1 MTLASLPLHPSIEI
15 PSIPSNHN
23 TPRDHHL
30 VPSASHRRLSVAL
43 PDGGCQ
49 ITWPEKPAPGTAVTY
64 AASYP
69 GCGARMTWN
78 LVEALTGLWTGD
90 DWNNNG
96 RGRDVVTVKTHY
108 PQSNGILV
116 DFDDDIK
123 RAFVVVRNPLKSI
136 PSFFNHIFE
145 MRNHLPVHSQRA
157 PVDEWVKWRDHYLD
171 IEIDEYKKFMFY
183 WMDRYTPEN
192 RLVITY
198 EGLTDDLIGGEVTKS
213 LARFLGEAEGVNP
226 IAEESVPCVWG
237 VVVKN
242 KQPTLPPGP
251 APKPDQAAAGGAE
264 AEQQKPQSHD
274 GQPSA
279 DQQAMEQQ
287 QMQEQQESEQQQGM
301 QEQQAMEQQQQEQQM
316 QEQQAMEQQQQQ
328 QQMQEQQ
335 AMEQQ
340 QQQQQQLQEPQMQ
353 DQQAMEQQQQ
363 QQYQEQQ
370 QLQQQQQQQQPDFNS
385 NPFANLPP
393 NAVYFGN
400 SNPNEAAQQQAAI
413 ADPNAMANN
422 SPSYQSNPY
431 ASQSAVANSYQS
443 QTANS
448 YGAPQQ
454 EQQLQQQQ
462 QPQEL
467 QQQQS
472 PLQSSYGSP
481 SYPESNMQFN
491 SYGGQSSNGYGAQP
505 VSNSY
510 GAPPQEQ
517 QQSQQQQQQ
526 QQEQQSSSYPAYL
539 VPPQSNSYSQ
549 PYNPNPPIQPNFRH
563 RMRRRLDPGHH
574 DSQRKGPDEPR
585 PYTAGQLD
593 KMMNMLMEI
602 AQKYQDDARLHQI
615 MMGYYD
621 KVKKAKE
628 ELGPVAGSQ

>member
-1 MTLASLPLHPSIEI
+1 MAGSKPTRTTLLSILAVCGTIAIYRHSSFHSNRDQHAMDAATLASLPLHPSIEI
-15 PSIPSNHN
+15 PSIPPSRN
-23 TPRDHHL
+23 TPRGHHL
-30 VPSASHRRLSVAL
+30 ESSSSHRRLSVAL

-116 DFDDDIK
+116 DFNDEIK

-136 PSFFNHIFE
+136 PSFFNHIYE

-213 LARFLGEAEGVNP
+213 LARFLGQAEGVNP

-251 APKPDQAAAGGAE
+251 APKPDQAAAV
-264 AEQQKPQSHD
+264 
-274 GQPSA
+274 
-279 DQQAMEQQ
+279 
-287 QMQEQQESEQQQGM
+287 
-301 QEQQAMEQQQQEQQM
+301 
-316 QEQQAMEQQQQQ
+316 
-328 QQMQEQQ
+328 
-335 AMEQQ
+335 
-340 QQQQQQLQEPQMQ
+340 
-353 DQQAMEQQQQ
+353 
-363 QQYQEQQ
+363 
-370 QLQQQQQQQQPDFNS
+370 F
-385 NPFANLPP
+385 
-393 NAVYFGN
+393 FGN
-400 SNPNEAAQQQAAI
+400 FNPNEA
-413 ADPNAMANN
+413 MVNN
-422 SPSYQSNPY
+422 SPSYPQDQPNPY
-431 ASQSAVANSYQS
+431 VSQSAIANSYQS
-443 QTANS
+443 QSANP
-448 YGAPQQ
+448 YGSAQQ
-454 EQQLQQQQ
+454 EQQ
-462 QPQEL
+462 QPQGM
-467 QQQQS
+467 QQHQS

-481 SYPESNMQFN
+481 SYPEASMQFN
-491 SYGGQSSNGYGAQP
+491 SYGGQSSNNYGGQYSSSYGAQSA
-505 VSNSY
+505 SNSY

-517 QQSQQQQQQ
+517 QQSQQQE
-526 QQEQQSSSYPAYL
+526 EQQSSSYPAFP
-539 VPPQSNSYSQ
+539 VPPQSNSYYQ
-549 PYNPNPPIQPNFRH
+549 PYNSNPPNQPNFRH
-563 RMRRRLDPGHH
+563 MMRRRLDPGHH

-585 PYTAGQLD
+585 PYTSGQLD

-602 AQKYQDDARLHQI
+602 AQRYQDDARLNQI

-628 ELGPVAGSQ
+628 ELGPGAGSQQAVPVAPPNGFF